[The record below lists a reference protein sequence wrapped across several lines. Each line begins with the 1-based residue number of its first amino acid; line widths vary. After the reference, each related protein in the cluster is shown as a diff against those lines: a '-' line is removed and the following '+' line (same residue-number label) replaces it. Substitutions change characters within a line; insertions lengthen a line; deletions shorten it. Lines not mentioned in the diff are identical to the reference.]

1 MAVCCKLLQIAVLCI
16 VKVTWKFSKQKQA
29 HVGMESNQIRY
40 DITFMPTLLLV
51 LFCQL
56 RTPQISISTCTL
68 FIPNE

>member
-51 LFCQL
+51 LFL
-56 RTPQISISTCTL
+56 STTHTTNL
-68 FIPNE
+68 DLYMHIIHTQ